1 MEAIAHLNSALAGRY
16 AIDREIGAGGMAT
29 VYLARDLRHDRRVA
43 LKVLSPD
50 LGALLGP
57 ERFLAEIRVT
67 AKLQHPNILPLFD
80 SGEARVPDD
89 NNGTRLLFSVMPYVD
104 GESLRARLTREK
116 QLPVDEAVRIA
127 LAAAHALQYAHAH
140 GVIHRDVKPE
150 NILLQAGQPVV
161 ADFGIALAVTI
172 AGGARLTQTGLSLG
186 TPLYMSPEQAT
197 GERTVDGR
205 SDIYSLA
212 TVLYEMLT
220 GEPPHTGSTAQAVIA
235 RLLTEKAGSAR
246 ALRANVPPHVEAAL
260 ERALERLPA
269 DRFATAGE
277 FAAALQNPG
286 FAATP
291 AAGATV
297 TRIGSAGSA
306 QWMLAGA
313 VLAAGAL
320 LGALLMRAR
329 DLSSPATTQSD
340 APMVRASITLPAGAP
355 LALAN
360 LPPVGYNGSEIALA
374 PDGSALVWV
383 ATTPAGNLLYVR
395 EIATGAT
402 RALPGT
408 EGVKIAFFS
417 PDAAWIGFV
426 TADHVKKIPRA
437 GGAAIELC
445 AASAVR
451 AWWPQQE
458 FIYYDFQLGNLTR
471 VSSDGGKPER
481 IVTATELGANDFSDV
496 LPGGQAALLNAGNA
510 SIDRERGDILLAD
523 LRTHRTTVL
532 VRSGFAAR
540 YVPEGYLVF
549 ARAGELFAVKF
560 DAARGT
566 VTGNAVAIASGVS
579 MESAFGIL
587 QVSPASGMLA
597 YVPGDDISRGKLAW
611 ADRRGHVEFVDAPDL
626 VYGQVDLAPD
636 DRHIAVHVS
645 DVQDYLWIWDLAR
658 HEGQRATP
666 DPEGFPRWSADG
678 RRLAGTVLGRPRHI
692 ALHDVDQSGHV
703 GDGRVLPD
711 TANFA
716 ADFSP
721 SGDVLGISRSQRT
734 AYISLRPGATLATPF
749 VGGMAMF
756 SPDGKWLAYT
766 RAERGVPEVFIRSY
780 ADGREIG
787 QVSHDGGIEPRWKPS
802 GVLFYRKGHRW
813 YQTKVTASP
822 EPHWDPPRLA
832 FDVDFI
838 DTQGYSYDVTGDGQ
852 RLLVVKRDRPIQTSQ
867 IELITNWTRLLE
879 RKP

>member
-1 MEAIAHLNSALAGRY
+1 MKRITQRDQWSEVQLLPGPSLSQSTASITQLLDGQRDLPGPWRPLPTSRFQGIIASMEAIAHLNSALAGRY
-16 AIDREIGAGGMAT
+16 EIEREIGAGGMAT

-67 AKLQHPNILPLFD
+67 ANLQHPNILPLFD
-80 SGEARVPDD
+80 SGEARAPDD

-127 LAAAHALQYAHAH
+127 LAAAHALQYAHAS

-161 ADFGIALAVTI
+161 ADFGIALAVTN

-186 TPLYMSPEQAT
+186 TPQYMSPEQAT

-220 GEPPHTGSTAQAVIA
+220 GEPPHAGSTAQAVIA

-246 ALRANVPPHVEAAL
+246 ARRVNVPPHVDAAI
-260 ERALERLPA
+260 ERALEKLPA
-269 DRFATAGE
+269 DRFASAGE

-286 FAATP
+286 SAVRP
-291 AAGATV
+291 ADGTAVGRIVSAPT
-297 TRIGSAGSA
+297 TR
-306 QWMLAGA
+306 WLLAGA
-313 VLAAGAL
+313 VFAAGML
-320 LGALLMRAR
+320 LGALLIRAR
-329 DLSSPATTQSD
+329 ERASPATSPSD
-340 APMVRASITLPAGAP
+340 ALMLRASITLPSDAP

-374 PDGSALVWV
+374 PDGSALAWV
-383 ATTPAGNLLYVR
+383 ATTPAGTLLYVR

-402 RALPGT
+402 HALPGT

-445 AASAVR
+445 AASTVR
-451 AWWPQQE
+451 AWWPQQA

-481 IVTATELGANDFSDV
+481 IVTAADLGANDFSDV
-496 LPGGQAALLNAGNA
+496 LPGGQAALLNAGNS

-540 YVPEGYLVF
+540 YVGDGYLVF

-560 DAARGT
+560 DATRGT
-566 VTGNAVAIASGVS
+566 VTGNPVAIASAYQWNRPSGCS
-579 MESAFGIL
+579 RRRP
-587 QVSPASGMLA
+587 PAVCWRMSLA
-597 YVPGDDISRGKLAW
+597 TTSRAASWRGRIVAAMSTSLTHRSWSTAKSISRPTIGTSLSTCPTS
-611 ADRRGHVEFVDAPDL
+611 RITSGSGTSRGTKA
-626 VYGQVDLAPD
+626 
-636 DRHIAVHVS
+636 
-645 DVQDYLWIWDLAR
+645 
-658 HEGQRATP
+658 
-666 DPEGFPRWSADG
+666 SA
-678 RRLAGTVLGRPRHI
+678 
-692 ALHDVDQSGHV
+692 
-703 GDGRVLPD
+703 
-711 TANFA
+711 
-716 ADFSP
+716 
-721 SGDVLGISRSQRT
+721 
-734 AYISLRPGATLATPF
+734 LR
-749 VGGMAMF
+749 
-756 SPDGKWLAYT
+756 K
-766 RAERGVPEVFIRSY
+766 
-780 ADGREIG
+780 
-787 QVSHDGGIEPRWKPS
+787 
-802 GVLFYRKGHRW
+802 
-813 YQTKVTASP
+813 
-822 EPHWDPPRLA
+822 
-832 FDVDFI
+832 
-838 DTQGYSYDVTGDGQ
+838 
-852 RLLVVKRDRPIQTSQ
+852 
-867 IELITNWTRLLE
+867 
-879 RKP
+879 RKPRAFRGGVRTDEAWPA